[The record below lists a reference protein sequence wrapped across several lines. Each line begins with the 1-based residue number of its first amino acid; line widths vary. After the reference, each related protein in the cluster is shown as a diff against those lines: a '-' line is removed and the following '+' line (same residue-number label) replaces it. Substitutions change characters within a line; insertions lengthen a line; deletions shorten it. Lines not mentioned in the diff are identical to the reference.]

1 MSQQPENP
9 DPLQRIHWALVSL
22 YELVCRRA
30 PFAHSRVF
38 ADKQLIQRAGVY
50 HGGLLLASGDGTSTV
65 SVYDGVDTSGELIDS
80 FSVAA
85 STPQVRVFERGIA
98 LARGLYIDLGSNV
111 STFTAY
117 YDVVPRAA
125 G

>member
-1 MSQQPENP
+1 MNQHPETPN
-9 DPLQRIHWALVSL
+9 DLQRIHLALLSL
-22 YELVCRRA
+22 YDLLCHRA

-50 HGGLLLASGDGTSTV
+50 HGGLLLASGDGASTV
-65 SVYDGVDTSGELIDS
+65 TVYDGVDTSGEPIDS

-85 STPQVRVFERGIA
+85 STPQVRVFERGLN

-111 STFTAY
+111 SVFTAF
-117 YDVVPRAA
+117 YDVVPREK

>member
-1 MSQQPENP
+1 MNDYQQPP
-9 DPLQRIHWALVSL
+9 DPIQRIA
-22 YELVCRRA
+22 ELLCCLLDDSRERK

-38 ADKQLIQRAGVY
+38 ADKQVIQRAGVY
-50 HGGLLLASGDGTSTV
+50 HGGLLLATGDGASTV
-65 SVYDGVDTSGELIDS
+65 AVYDGVDTSGELIDS

-98 LARGLYIDLGSNV
+98 LARGLYVDLGSNV
-111 STFTAY
+111 SVFAAY
-117 YDVVPRAA
+117 YDVVPREK

>member
-1 MSQQPENP
+1 MNGPPETP

-22 YELVCRRA
+22 YELVCHRA

-38 ADKQLIQRAGVY
+38 ADRQLIQRAGVY
-50 HGGLLLASGDGTSTV
+50 HGGLLLATDGGTSTV
-65 SVYDGVDTSGELIDS
+65 SIYDGIDTSGELIDS

-85 STPQVRVFERGIA
+85 STPQLRVFERGIA
-98 LARGLYIDLGSNV
+98 LARGLYVDLGSNV
-111 STFTAY
+111 SVFTAY
-117 YDVVPRAA
+117 FDPVPREK

>member
-1 MSQQPENP
+1 MNRPPESP
-9 DPLQRIHWALVSL
+9 DPLQRIAQLLCWLL
-22 YELVCRRA
+22 DDGRERK

-38 ADKQLIQRAGVY
+38 ADRQLIQRAGVY
-50 HGGLLLASGDGTSTV
+50 HGGLLLATGDGASTV
-65 SVYDGVDTSGELIDS
+65 NVYDGLDTGGELIDS

-85 STPQVRVFERGIA
+85 STPQVRVYERGIA

-111 STFTAY
+111 SVFTAY
-117 YDVVPRAA
+117 FDPVPRAA